1 MPLGTLDRS
10 TPPLFNQGPS
20 ALSKLIFFSALALF
34 LMVADARFGMVRPI
48 RLAIGTVLYPV
59 QWLAL
64 KPVQAVAEGGRYLEE
79 LQLAQRKEAEARRAL
94 ALQSERAGQADVLAS
109 ENARL
114 RALLELRQTTSTPG
128 RAAEVLYDSADPYT
142 RKVVI
147 DQGVAH
153 GVVAGSPVIDPSGVV
168 GQVTLVQPLTSEVT
182 LLVDRDQAIPV
193 QNTRTGARSVAF
205 GDANAHGGGLELRFM
220 AANSDVQEG
229 DMLTTSGVDGVY
241 PPGLPV
247 ARIERIERRADSGF
261 ARIYC
266 QPLGDVNAARYVL
279 VLAPVGGQGQG
290 TAPSAPAASAAA
302 AGASTA
308 AAAKSSATAS
318 GAAAGVPA
326 TPPATGRAAVRGA
339 VPSPAPTS
347 TPARAANPP
356 AAAPASSGSRPAA
369 APAAA
374 RPATPPPATRPVAPP
389 STTVRPAAATTP
401 AARPATPAPAAPR
414 ASAARPVPSPAN
426 PADRRVTP

>member
-1 MPLGTLDRS
+1 MSLGTLDRS

-34 LMVADARFGMVRPI
+34 LMVADARFNVVRPI

-79 LQLAQRKEAEARRAL
+79 MQLAQRKEAEARRAL

-147 DQGVAH
+147 DQGVAQ

-168 GQVTLVQPLTSEVT
+168 GQVTLVQPFTSEVT
-182 LLVDRDQAIPV
+182 LVIDRDQAIPV
-193 QNTRTGARSVAF
+193 QNMRTGARSVAF

-229 DMLTTSGVDGVY
+229 DLLATSGVDGVY
-241 PPGLPV
+241 PAGLPV

-279 VLAPVGGQGQG
+279 VLTPVGGQG
-290 TAPSAPAASAAA
+290 SAAAHPAAASASAAA
-302 AGASTA
+302 AAS
-308 AAAKSSATAS
+308 
-318 GAAAGVPA
+318 
-326 TPPATGRAAVRGA
+326 
-339 VPSPAPTS
+339 
-347 TPARAANPP
+347 
-356 AAAPASSGSRPAA
+356 
-369 APAAA
+369 
-374 RPATPPPATRPVAPP
+374 
-389 STTVRPAAATTP
+389 AATTP
-401 AARPATPAPAAPR
+401 KAAATVVPGAPAPSATTAAVARLLGAERHRDASEEGVTATWLGAMLGVMVAAVVLPLAPTLARLFGAEAAVVADAVTYLRISTAGFPALLIVMAATPVTSPTHRLAP
-414 ASAARPVPSPAN
+414 S
-426 PADRRVTP
+426 

>member
-79 LQLAQRKEAEARRAL
+79 LQLAQRNEAEARRAL
-94 ALQSERAGQADVLAS
+94 ALQSERAGQADVLAR

-142 RKVVI
+142 RKVVV
-147 DQGVAH
+147 DQGVAQ
-153 GVVAGSPVIDPSGVV
+153 GVVAGSPVIDPGGVV
-168 GQVTLVQPLTSEVT
+168 GQVTLVQPFTSEVT

-279 VLAPVGGQGQG
+279 VLAPVGGQGV
-290 TAPSAPAASAAA
+290 APSAAA
-302 AGASTA
+302 ASAPGAAASTA
-308 AAAKSSATAS
+308 AAAKASAPASSPAT
-318 GAAAGVPA
+318 GVPA
-326 TPPATGRAAVRGA
+326 MSPATGRAAVRGA
-339 VPSPAPTS
+339 APSPAPTPA
-347 TPARAANPP
+347 TAPARAANAP
-356 AAAPASSGSRPAA
+356 AATPAQGVRSAT
-369 APAAA
+369 PAAA
-374 RPATPPPATRPVAPP
+374 RPVTPPATRPVATPP
-389 STTVRPAAATTP
+389 APATARPAATPTP
-401 AARPATPAPAAPR
+401 ATRPVTATPTAPRATAARPSPSPATPAERRSAP
-414 ASAARPVPSPAN
+414 
-426 PADRRVTP
+426 